1 MFFLIVVTVTVT
13 QKRHHA
19 QVRPTGDQFPTVTV
33 GNVCACNCSY
43 SELFAEVSDTS
54 SLTSPGADSEP
65 DFGWQQSWLSSRIIA
80 VSCLSMWP
88 RVDCSIA
95 ITSVSCQVFVGT
107 VDNRRDPKKYNHNP
121 ALVFL
126 FCFFS
131 LCGRHEELW
140 LLILFLSLYCVI

>member
-1 MFFLIVVTVTVT
+1 MCVHVIVRT
-13 QKRHHA
+13 A
-19 QVRPTGDQFPTVTV
+19 S
-33 GNVCACNCSY
+33 C
-43 SELFAEVSDTS
+43 FAEVSDTS

-121 ALVFL
+121 ALGFL
-126 FCFFS
+126 VCFRFAEDMKS
-131 LCGRHEELW
+131 YG
-140 LLILFLSLYCVI
+140 Y